1 MTDVANAIPAR
12 KASTVSI
19 RKVLGTPKREL
30 RDVPVGQ
37 CALPTPRDE
46 EENEYDDFDI
56 RRITFNLEGA
66 F

>member
-1 MTDVANAIPAR
+1 MKPIKDCFDFCNET
-12 KASTVSI
+12 I